1 MITQPVL
8 KMHECLKQ
16 FFSERYLI
24 QEVKKQRATGRTR
37 DGSSF
42 PLSIIIKTAEE
53 ENDGQFTELKQGVLL
68 VCGRFTLENDFVW

>member
-16 FFSERYLI
+16 FFSEQYLI

>member
-1 MITQPVL
+1 
-8 KMHECLKQ
+8 MHECLKQ
-16 FFSERYLI
+16 FFSEQYLI